1 MEFKMVN
8 RRDNMYKT
16 FKLHVLAVVFA
27 SHENTNH

>member
-16 FKLHVLAVVFA
+16 FKLHVLAAVFA